1 MTTHI
6 IVLLG
11 LVSLLSLGCDQ
22 AETTNAQYKAG
33 DSLSAEANEGSAAPR
48 RRPDTLQETET
59 ERKDK
64 QAPRPVITQSDI
76 INDSIRTHLHA
87 KTGFTPGKEITGEF
101 TQADLA
107 RVTGLDFSFSKI
119 DDAGLKEVVMKLPN
133 MTYLSFWGVRTIS
146 DTGLKELV
154 KLKKITRINLDGT
167 QVTDAGLPELAKITQ
182 LKEIDLKNTKG
193 VTKAGIDELQ
203 QALPNCK
210 IIHDKGP

>member
-1 MTTHI
+1 MKTH

-11 LVSLLSLGCDQ
+11 LVSLLSSGCDQ
-22 AETTNAQYKAG
+22 VETTNVQYKAAPR
-33 DSLSAEANEGSAAPR
+33 SAEAANEGSPAPR
-48 RRPDTLQETET
+48 HRTDTLQKTET

-64 QAPRPVITQSDI
+64 QAPRPVMTQADI
-76 INDSIRTHLHA
+76 INDSIREHLHA
-87 KTGFTPGKEITGEF
+87 KTGFAPGKEITGEF

-107 RVTGLDFSFSKI
+107 RVTGLGFSFSKI
-119 DDAGLKEVVMKLPN
+119 DDAGLKEVVRKLPN
-133 MTYLSFWGVRTIS
+133 MTYLSFWRVRTIS